1 MLALYH
7 PVSLLYKNVITLY
20 IIDNCDASH
29 QNPFNQTISGATG
42 SNPARIFSC
51 RWYCFNTSILVLP
64 GSVIGVIYTDII
76 AVRGQMLA
84 QHTQQTTG
92 ICLGQDIQY
101 SSGIANEVTCSTTA
115 NNNSITL
122 LAGASIG
129 KLIIK

>member
-1 MLALYH
+1 MLSLHH
-7 PVSLLYKNVITLY
+7 PVSILYKNVITLY
-20 IIDNCDASH
+20 ITDNCDARH
-29 QNPFNQTISGATG
+29 QVPFNQTISGATG
-42 SNPARIFSC
+42 SNPARLFSC

-64 GSVIGVIYTDII
+64 GSVIGIIYTSTNP
-76 AVRGQMLA
+76 VRGQMLA
-84 QHTQQTTG
+84 KNTLQTNG

-101 SSGIANEVTCSTTA
+101 SFGIPNEVTCSTTN

>member
-1 MLALYH
+1 MLSLHH
-7 PVSLLYKNVITLY
+7 PVSLLYNNVFSLY

-29 QNPFNQTISGATG
+29 QVPFTQTIDGATG
-42 SNPARIFSC
+42 SNPARRFSC
-51 RWYCFNTSILVLP
+51 RWYCFNTSILILP
-64 GSVIGVIYTDII
+64 GSVIGVIYTSIN

-84 QHTQQTTG
+84 QNTQQTNG

-101 SSGIANEVTCSTTA
+101 FKGIPNEVTCSPTA